1 MPSFRILFASL
12 CGIAAIADALPA
24 EQFDWFSI
32 ATPGQAGLHR
42 SDAGLPG
49 QDEDRSL
56 LVDLAANGG
65 SYTGLTISYQ
75 RDHSPF
81 ESPRWTRPLVDFGI
95 ESAIE
100 ALPGLVFGLDATDHH
115 PKSTAST
122 PAGEWQLF
130 DPQGGL
136 RLGAGVDILRKWRA
150 DGRLRWIVAGWLPTF
165 THTREWEL
173 RTGFVWA
180 RRLRLDASAAW
191 SDPAIP
197 ARWEIQGD
205 SVATQDTVWWRADR
219 FRWTIR
225 IGGAPAKGA
234 SLQAWAGRRKL
245 SDPGAGDEPSWR
257 TRGEAAFAGA
267 QGTLRTGP
275 VDWDLEARLEE
286 GSQSLLFDGSDTF
299 GSWPDSGKTRSE
311 ADYSIGSARIK
322 ASTKL
327 TESVRPALRAEAAW
341 MDLENASSSGEPLP
355 PVPKGSGTWSTAKRF
370 SAHLEPSIR
379 TRWVDATPSVGLQ
392 LKIRRGHATP
402 VWQGLAPIHPGRV
415 WTIPVGLRLSRNG
428 SMNGSV
434 GYSVSGE
441 FPASGRGAPAA
452 GLRHHVEMKQGF

>member
-1 MPSFRILFASL
+1 MSSFRTLLASL
-12 CGIAAIADALPA
+12 CGTSAIANTLPV
-24 EQFDWFSI
+24 EQFDWFSV

-42 SDAGLPG
+42 SDAGLLG

-65 SYTGLTISYQ
+65 SYTGLTLSYQ
-75 RDHSPF
+75 RDHSPV
-81 ESPRWTRPLVDFGI
+81 ESPKWTRPLVDFGI

-122 PAGEWQLF
+122 SDGEWQLF

-136 RLGAGVDILRKWRA
+136 RLGAGVDILRKWRS
-150 DGRLRWIVAGWLPTF
+150 DGRLRWVVAGWIPTF

-197 ARWEIQGD
+197 ARWEIQAD
-205 SVATQDTVWWRADR
+205 SLAPQDTVWWRADR
-219 FRWTIR
+219 FRWTVR

-234 SLQAWAGRRKL
+234 SLQLWTGHRKL

-257 TRGEAAFAGA
+257 TWGEASFVGA
-267 QGTLRTGP
+267 QGTLRTGM
-275 VDWDLEARLEE
+275 VDWDLETRLED
-286 GSQSLLFDGSDTF
+286 GIQSLLFDGSGTF
-299 GSWPDSGKTRSE
+299 ASAPDSGKTGSE
-311 ADYSIGSARIK
+311 TDYSCGSARIK
-322 ASTKL
+322 ASLGL
-327 TESVRPALRAEAAW
+327 TESVKPALRAEAAW
-341 MDLENASSSGEPLP
+341 MDLENARSSGEPLP
-355 PVPKGSGTWSTAKRF
+355 PVHGGSGAWSTAKRL

-379 TRWVDATPSVGLQ
+379 TRWIDALPSVGLQ
-392 LKIRRGHATP
+392 LKIRRGAAIP
-402 VWQGLAPIHPGRV
+402 VWQGLAPVRPGRV
-415 WTIPVGLRLSRNG
+415 WSIPVGLRLSRSG

-434 GYSVSGE
+434 GYSISGE
-441 FPASGRGAPAA
+441 FAASGSGAPSS
-452 GLRHHVEMKQGF
+452 GLRHQVEMKQGF